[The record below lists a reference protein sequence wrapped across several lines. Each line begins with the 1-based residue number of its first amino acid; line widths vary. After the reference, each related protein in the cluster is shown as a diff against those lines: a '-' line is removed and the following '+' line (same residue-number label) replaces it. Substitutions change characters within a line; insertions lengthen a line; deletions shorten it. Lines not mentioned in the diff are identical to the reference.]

1 MITKFNKKG
10 EGALKNPWFYLF
22 AIGVIALLV
31 LAVRPNITGNAV
43 ADNVVPT
50 AGNQLS
56 NVPSVVEV
64 SEDDDAVLGDPDA
77 PVTIIEFSDYEC
89 PFCGRFVLNTLPQL
103 KETYIDTGK
112 VKLIYR
118 DFPLGFHQDAQKAA
132 EATEVAR
139 ELGGDEAFWMMHDK
153 IFETAQMSV
162 SELKGYARDFG
173 LDGAAF
179 DSLLDSGKYA
189 EEVQKDFQD
198 GQKAGVSGTPT
209 FFINGKMLVGA
220 QPFEAFEQIIEGELN
235 G

>member
-1 MITKFNKKG
+1 MITKFDKKG
-10 EGALKNPWFYLF
+10 EGVLKNPWFYLL

-31 LAVRPNITGNAV
+31 IAVRSGITGNVV
-43 ADNVVPT
+43 ADNIVPT
-50 AGNQLS
+50 GNDGPS
-56 NVPSVVEV
+56 NVPSVVDV
-64 SEDDDAVLGDPDA
+64 SEDDDVVLGDVDA

-103 KETYIDTGK
+103 KEEYIDTGK

-118 DFPLGFHQDAQKAA
+118 DFPLSFHQDAQKAA

-139 ELGGDEAFWMMHDK
+139 ELGGDEAYWQMHDK
-153 IFETAQMSV
+153 IFETAQMTV
-162 SELKGYARDFG
+162 ADLKGYARDFG
-173 LDGAAF
+173 LDGTAF

-189 EEVQKDFQD
+189 DEVQNDFQD

-209 FFINGKMLVGA
+209 FFVNGRMLVGA
-220 QPFEAFEQIIEGELN
+220 QPFEAFQQIIEEELN